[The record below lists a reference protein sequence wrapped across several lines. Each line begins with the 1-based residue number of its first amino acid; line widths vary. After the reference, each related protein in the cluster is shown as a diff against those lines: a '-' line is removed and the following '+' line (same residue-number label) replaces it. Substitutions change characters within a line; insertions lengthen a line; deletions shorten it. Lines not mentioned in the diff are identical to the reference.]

1 MSKKISTSIN
11 SGLDSTKIHYTYKK
25 GKKQN
30 CFFILPSIVMTNYKQ
45 NTWLSETKYITIGFL
60 RYFFEITITKF
71 TKAID
76 YTITDELIQSI
87 IKICNAKGYHI
98 NDIEL
103 LKIWLKENKN
113 LILLLKNTNLNHVYL
128 QKTLINII
136 QYQSFVKQGVKIKNE
151 E

>member
-87 IKICNAKGYHI
+87 VTICNSRGFHI
-98 NDIEL
+98 HDIEA
-103 LKIWLKENKN
+103 LKKWLKENKN

-136 QYQSFVKQGVKIKNE
+136 QYQSFIKQGVKIKNE